1 MFIIRESHS
10 CVCDFWEHK
19 VSVNIMVSEER
30 ARIPDVC
37 DFWEHKVSVNISE
50 HHLKPNK
57 YFWILYNYHFILLIM
72 AKRTANKIML
82 KQTVDDLRESRHWKK
97 NIQWKLVG
105 EEYLKRNK
113 VLYPNAEQSNTK
125 SFQKLLRDVY
135 RKYLRKYLAE
145 LKESFFVACQNG
157 HVGRINALLAR
168 NEIQINERNVHGRN
182 ARGTTP
188 LYIACA
194 NGHLNIVKVLLA
206 RKEIQINA
214 YRDDGATP
222 LYIACANGHF
232 NIAKVLL
239 ARKEINGIISR
250 KKFIHCTFPDETFRL
265 NADETFLMA
274 DSIDCPVRCLPCK
287 HPFEA
292 ASLLRWFSSIVHE
305 HEDDHITLLNTKC
318 PNCMI
323 EATDI
328 EVMSMAKVQ
337 KWNKMSALEKTA
349 ESDLNVVRSQIDEH
363 PIRKMAVERTAI
375 ERQLS
380 ADEMTEASQ
389 VAEIAELNARI
400 REIRKKR
407 ETVKKSKSATRQ
419 LISEGHSKVNDIIR
433 LINVPGPTLDKWEKL
448 IQSRGE
454 AKKAI
459 DNNKLKNRFKQYVK
473 RTKF

>member
-206 RKEIQINA
+206 RKEI
-214 YRDDGATP
+214 
-222 LYIACANGHF
+222 
-232 NIAKVLL
+232 
-239 ARKEINGIISR
+239 NGIISR

-292 ASLLRWFSSIVHE
+292 ASLLRWFSNVVHG
-305 HEDDHITLLNTKC
+305 HERDHIPLLNTKC
-318 PNCMI
+318 PNCRI
-323 EATDI
+323 VATDI
-328 EVMSMAKVQ
+328 EVMSMEKV
-337 KWNKMSALEKTA
+337 KRWNDMSALEKTA
-349 ESDLNVVRSQIDEH
+349 ESDLKGLRSQLDEH
-363 PIRKMAVERTAI
+363 PIQKMTAERTAI
-375 ERQLS
+375 EHQLS
-380 ADEMTEASQ
+380 ADSMKEASQ

-407 ETVKKSKSATRQ
+407 ETVKKSKAATHQ
-419 LISEGHSKVNDIIR
+419 LISEGQSKVNDIKR
-433 LINVPGPTLDKWEKL
+433 LIDVPGPTLDNWKKL
-448 IQSRGE
+448 IKSREE

-459 DNNKLKNRFKQYVK
+459 DKNKLKNRVRQYVK